1 MVNLTFK
8 RCMINSIKTYLEGLG
23 MPIWGTID
31 KIKYEQGVLTICYC
45 DNYIVIDKNN
55 LSADGAIANE
65 GRILATSDLRFA
77 LNILDSREDILKMID
92 DNVEF
97 FEADFW
103 NYTAHIKRY
112 GEEEEVIEGVIL
124 ED

>member
-1 MVNLTFK
+1 
-8 RCMINSIKTYLEGLG
+8 MINSIKTYLESLG

-31 KIKYEQGVLTICYC
+31 KMKYEQGVLTICYC
-45 DNYIVIDKNN
+45 SFCRIVIGKNN
-55 LSADGAIANE
+55 SSWDGAIANE
-65 GRILATSDLRFA
+65 GLIWTTEDMRFA

-103 NYTAHIKRY
+103 VYTAHIKRY
-112 GEEEEVIEGVIL
+112 GEEEEVIL

>member
-1 MVNLTFK
+1 
-8 RCMINSIKTYLEGLG
+8 MINSIKTYLEGLG

-31 KIKYEQGVLTICYC
+31 KMKYEQGVLTICYC
-45 DNYIVIDKNN
+45 DNYSIVIDKNN
-55 LSADGAIANE
+55 PSMDGAIANE
-65 GRILATSDLRFA
+65 GWIWATRDLRFA
-77 LNILDSREDILKMID
+77 LNMLDSREEILEMID

-103 NYTAHIKRY
+103 DCTAHIKRY
-112 GEEEEVIEGVIL
+112 GEEEEVIEEVIL

>member
-1 MVNLTFK
+1 
-8 RCMINSIKTYLEGLG
+8 MINSIKTFLESLG

-31 KIKYEQGVLTICYC
+31 EMKYEQGVLTICYC
-45 DNYIVIDKNN
+45 DNYSIVIDKNN
-55 LSADGAIANE
+55 PSMDGAIANE
-65 GRILATSDLRFA
+65 GCIWATRDLRFA
-77 LNILDSREDILKMID
+77 LNILDSREEILKMID

-103 NYTAHIKRY
+103 VYTAHIKRY

-124 ED
+124 KD

>member
-1 MVNLTFK
+1 
-8 RCMINSIKTYLEGLG
+8 MINSIKTYLEGLG

-45 DNYIVIDKNN
+45 DNSIIIDKNN
-55 LSADGAIANE
+55 SSMDGVIANE
-65 GRILATSDLRFA
+65 GWILAAGDLRFA
-77 LNILDSREDILKMID
+77 LNILDSREEILKMID

-103 NYTAHIKRY
+103 YCTAHIKRY
-112 GEEEEVIEGVIL
+112 GEEEEVIEGAIL
-124 ED
+124 EY